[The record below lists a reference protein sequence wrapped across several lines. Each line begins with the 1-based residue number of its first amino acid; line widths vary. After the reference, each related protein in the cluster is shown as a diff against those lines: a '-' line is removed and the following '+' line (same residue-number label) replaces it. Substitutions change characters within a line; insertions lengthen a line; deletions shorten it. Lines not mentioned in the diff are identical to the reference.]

1 MIEWLD
7 AVGPPSK
14 LPAVWLLDLDDQ
26 SLRRAALAVAP
37 AAEDIAR
44 AASRPPAERE
54 SVLVRRGLVKLC
66 VASALAV
73 PRDAITIGWTQQGAP
88 HLAPPFARYRLSWAQ
103 RRSQLACALAL
114 QPIGVDIEIADSGEI
129 PWKALHPDEA
139 AALRDAAPA
148 ERERLFLRI
157 WAANE
162 AYGKA
167 LGEGLRR
174 EPSGFAVRLGR
185 GAADVIEDPAA
196 PGRGE
201 AQLAFAAAKGE
212 DGVVA
217 VVLVVS

>member
-7 AVGPPSK
+7 VVGPPSQ
-14 LPAVWLLDLDDQ
+14 LPAVWLLDLDDP
-26 SLRRAALAVAP
+26 SLRQAALAVAP
-37 AAEDIAR
+37 TAEDIAR
-44 AASRPPAERE
+44 GASRPLAERE

-73 PRDAITIGWTQQGAP
+73 PGDAIAIGWTQQGAP

-103 RRSQLACALAL
+103 RRNRFACALAL
-114 QPIGVDIEIADSGEI
+114 APIGVDIEIADGGEI
-129 PWKALHPDEA
+129 PWKALHPDEV

-157 WAANE
+157 WAAKE

-185 GAADVIEDPAA
+185 GADVIDDPAA
-196 PGRGE
+196 TGGSPARIEFKETEGASGII
-201 AQLAFAAAKGE
+201 A
-212 DGVVA
+212 
-217 VVLVVS
+217 VLVSG